1 MSRAAVAARP
11 LPSIRDI
18 MMEHSM
24 FFVQLMP
31 APEFEG
37 QRRQAE
43 EFQPLFAR
51 GGMAGAVAW

>member
-1 MSRAAVAARP
+1 
-11 LPSIRDI
+11 
-18 MMEHSM
+18 M